1 MNTATNLQEKHKAS
15 IRVMQFVILIGSII
29 LIGRIFHLQILDYET
44 YSPMS
49 MQNSLRMEV
58 VSPARGLI
66 YDRNGVILVENEPIY
81 SATIT
86 PSKFDSEKIPL
97 LAEILD
103 LPEETVRERI
113 AAAQNY
119 SWHRTSRLFTERSE
133 ERRVGKER
141 RCKDAQW

>member
-113 AAAQNY
+113 A
-119 SWHRTSRLFTERSE
+119 RSE
-133 ERRVGKER
+133 EHTSELQSRGHLV
-141 RCKDAQW
+141 